1 MTLGR
6 SPVIVIGA
14 GWAGLAAAVSL
25 VDAGESVIV
34 IDAAPQAGGR
44 ARSLT
49 LSFDGSPIEVDNGQH
64 LLIGAYRD
72 TLALMRRVGVDP
84 QQAMLRVPMKLI
96 GPGGFF
102 LQAATLPAP
111 FHRLNLPI
119 GLITARG
126 LPWSHRWAMTRL
138 MRRLQSEG
146 PQACPPDMTV
156 SQWLARHD
164 QPAGLIARIWEP
176 LCIGALNTPLDQACA
191 RTFAR
196 VLDDALLG
204 DAGAADFLMPHGT
217 LSDILPNPALSWLQ
231 ERDAQVRLRCVGR
244 AVCPGSQGDWLVD
257 TDAGTLSASR
267 VILAVPPYQ
276 VARLLDRT
284 LPDDQK
290 APFEAFEYE
299 PIATVWLGWGS
310 RLQLPAITMLDEDI
324 DTGQH
329 GQWLFARTA
338 PTDGAVRS
346 LAGVVVSAAGRA
358 DAQAG
363 PLAQA
368 VATQVAAQLGC
379 PRPDHARAIVDK
391 RATVRCSPG
400 RPRIDADSLS
410 PHCPG
415 LFLAGDWVWHAYPA
429 TIESAVRSGLS
440 AADHCLRS
448 VPARD

>member
-1 MTLGR
+1 MHN
-6 SPVIVIGA
+6 
-14 GWAGLAAAVSL
+14 L
-25 VDAGESVIV
+25 VDALGPLAWSVV
-34 IDAAPQAGGR
+34 LDLRADPSDLTAALVDIPSVSRDERRIA
-44 ARSLT
+44 
-49 LSFDGSPIEVDNGQH
+49 DEV
-64 LLIGAYRD
+64 
-72 TLALMRRVGVDP
+72 
-84 QQAMLRVPMKLI
+84 
-96 GPGGFF
+96 
-102 LQAATLPAP
+102 QAALRA
-111 FHRLNLPI
+111 
-119 GLITARG
+119 
-126 LPWSHRWAMTRL
+126 
-138 MRRLQSEG
+138 QSGYEVIRNG
-146 PQACPPDMTV
+146 DAV
-156 SQWLARHD
+156 LARTDH
-164 QPAGLIARIWEP
+164 AR
-176 LCIGALNTPLDQACA
+176 
-191 RTFAR
+191 
-196 VLDDALLG
+196 
-204 DAGAADFLMPHGT
+204 
-217 LSDILPNPALSWLQ
+217 
-231 ERDAQVRLRCVGR
+231 
-244 AVCPGSQGDWLVD
+244 
-257 TDAGTLSASR
+257 ASR